1 MLSRLSANALLKSV
15 VAAMAVV
22 VVVLLG
28 INSWDAWQQLQSA
41 SRIVRVADASSSAFK
56 AMHNLRTDRSTTV
69 RSVKGD
75 EVVAQDVADRL
86 KGIREAEV
94 PALKS
99 TVEALADIDFPDR
112 DTLYPTF
119 TQTVDTVFKLQAES
133 WDAMHKPKAE
143 RRDGLADDYQ
153 TQATALIDVLDKI
166 SMRLNAAVKHDDPF
180 IDQML
185 SLRDLAWNVRQSGGD
200 ASLILS
206 NGIAAGSVAADAP
219 LKYAAAVGGAQAGW
233 NGLEYLAFGTTLPDS
248 VTTAIESARSGFFA
262 ADYVERRDN
271 LLKTLVAGEK
281 PDVNANDWS
290 KLSVE
295 RLAALLGVA
304 EAALGAAKDYAEGE
318 RSAAQASLIVDL
330 VLLLGALA
338 LGIGGIL
345 VISRHVLR
353 PLQTIRDAMLK
364 VASGDLNAEASFQGR
379 TDEIGSLANA
389 LGIFKQNAADKA
401 RIEDEQRARRTQSE
415 QRQQAVAGYISA
427 FEGQVREALTALG
440 AASEQMRATSDGM
453 SKTAERSNHQVRT
466 VAGAS
471 EEASVNVQTVAA
483 ASEELSTSIAE
494 ISRQVSTAA
503 TIAGRAVEE
512 TRATDKTIQGL
523 VEIAAR
529 IGDVIKLI
537 NDIAGQTNL
546 LALNATIEA
555 ARAGEA
561 GKGFAVVAS
570 EVKSLANQTAKAT
583 EDISAQ
589 ISAVQNVT
597 RDAVEAIKR
606 IGGTIE
612 EVSSVATSIAS
623 AVEQQGAATQEIT
636 RSTQQ
641 AAQRTRE
648 VSENISGV
656 TGDADATGEA
666 AKGVKSAAEALGKQ
680 SERLRGQVDDFL
692 AKIRSA

>member
-15 VAAMAVV
+15 VAAMATI

-28 INSWDAWQQLQSA
+28 LSSWDAWQRLVVAGRTTVVSEA
-41 SRIVRVADASSSAFK
+41 SGHAFK
-56 AMHNLRTDRSTTV
+56 AMHNLRTDRSTTA
-69 RSVKGD
+69 RSVDGAD
-75 EVVAQDVADRL
+75 VVAADVAERL
-86 KGIREAEV
+86 KGIREAEM
-94 PALKS
+94 PALASAIEVLEDAEFQDK
-99 TVEALADIDFPDR
+99 
-112 DTLYPTF
+112 DTLIPSLKQSVETLI
-119 TQTVDTVFKLQAES
+119 KLQSET
-133 WDAMHKPKAE
+133 WDAMHKPQAE
-143 RRDGLADDYQ
+143 RRAGLADEYKSH
-153 TQATALIDVLDKI
+153 ATALIDILDKV
-166 SMRLNAAVKHDDPF
+166 SARLGAAVKQTDPF
-180 IDQML
+180 ISQMHAI
-185 SLRDLAWNVRQSGGD
+185 RDAAWQARNAGGD
-200 ASLILS
+200 ASLIVS
-206 NGIAAGSVAADAP
+206 NGIAAGKVAEDAP
-219 LKYAAAVGGAQAGW
+219 QKYAAALGGAQAAFSQI
-233 NGLEYLAFGTTLPDS
+233 EYLTFGTDLPPELA
-248 VTTAIESARSGFFA
+248 TAIENAKKGFFA
-262 ADYVERRDN
+262 PDYTNKRDE
-271 LLKTLVAGEK
+271 LLKTLMAGQTPDIK
-281 PDVNANDWS
+281 PNDWS

-295 RLAALLGVA
+295 RLATLLAVA
-304 EAALGAAKDYAEGE
+304 EGALSAAKDYAEGQ
-318 RSAAQASLIVDL
+318 RSAATGSLILHLGLLFGAL
-330 VLLLGALA
+330 VLS
-338 LGIGGIL
+338 IGGML

-364 VASGDLNAEASFQGR
+364 VAGGDLSADASFPGR
-379 TDEIGSLANA
+379 TDEIGSLAEA
-389 LGIFKQNAADKA
+389 LGTFKQNAADKA
-401 RIEDEQRARRTQSE
+401 RIEEEQRARRAHSE
-415 QRQQAVAGYISA
+415 QRQQAVAGYIAA
-427 FEGQVREALTALG
+427 FEGQVREALMALSS
-440 AASEQMRATSDGM
+440 ASEQMRATSDGM
-453 SKTAERSNHQVRT
+453 SRTAERSNNQVRT

-494 ISRQVSTAA
+494 ISRQVDTAA

-523 VEIAAR
+523 AEIATR

-597 RDAVEAIKR
+597 KDAVEAIKR
-606 IGGTIE
+606 IGGTID

-656 TGDADATGEA
+656 TADADATGEA

>member
-15 VAAMAVV
+15 VAAMATI

-28 INSWDAWQQLQSA
+28 LSSWDAWQSLA
-41 SRIVRVADASSSAFK
+41 VAGRTTVVADASAYAFK
-56 AMHNLRTDRSTTV
+56 AMHNLRTDRSTTI
-69 RSVKGD
+69 RSVNDPETIKP
-75 EVVAQDVADRL
+75 EVADRL
-86 KGIREAEV
+86 KGIRDAEM
-94 PALKS
+94 PALASAIQVLEGAEFQDK
-99 TVEALADIDFPDR
+99 
-112 DTLYPTF
+112 DTLLPSLK
-119 TQTVDTVFKLQAES
+119 QAVDKLSKLQAETWAAVS
-133 WDAMHKPKAE
+133 KPQAE
-143 RRDGLADDYQ
+143 RRAGLADEYK
-153 TQATALIDVLDKI
+153 TEATALIELLDKV
-166 SMRLNAAVKHDDPF
+166 SARLAAAVKQSDPF
-180 IDQML
+180 IGQML
-185 SLRDLAWNVRQSGGD
+185 AARDLGWLARNAGGD
-200 ASLILS
+200 ASLIVS
-206 NGIAAGSVAADAP
+206 NGIAAGKVAEDAP
-219 LKYAAAVGGAQAGW
+219 QKYAAALGGAQATW
-233 NGLEYLAFGTTLPDS
+233 TALEYLTFGTELPAEM
-248 VTTAIESARSGFFA
+248 VTAMENAKKGFFGADYTSARDGHLQT
-262 ADYVERRDN
+262 
-271 LLKTLVAGEK
+271 LLGGVK
-281 PDVNANDWS
+281 PDINANDWS

-295 RLAALLGVA
+295 RLATLLAVA
-304 EAALGAAKDYAEGE
+304 ESALGAAKAHAE
-318 RSAAQASLIVDL
+318 AQYSTAMSSLILHLGLLFGAL
-330 VLLLGALA
+330 VLS
-338 LGIGGIL
+338 IGGML

-364 VASGDLNAEASFQGR
+364 VAGGDLSADASFPGR
-379 TDEIGSLANA
+379 TDEIGSLAEA
-389 LGIFKQNAADKA
+389 LGTFKQNAADKA
-401 RIEDEQRARRTQSE
+401 RIEDEQRVRRAHSE

-427 FEGQVREALTALG
+427 FEGQVREALMALSS
-440 AASEQMRATSDGM
+440 ASEQMRATSDGM
-453 SKTAERSNHQVRT
+453 SRTAERSNNQVRT

-494 ISRQVSTAA
+494 ISRQVDTAA

-523 VEIAAR
+523 AEIATR

-597 RDAVEAIKR
+597 KDAVEAIKR
-606 IGGTIE
+606 IGGTID

-648 VSENISGV
+648 VSENVSGV
-656 TGDADATGEA
+656 MADADATGEA

>member
-1 MLSRLSANALLKSV
+1 MGCL
-15 VAAMAVV
+15 AAAAKR
-22 VVVLLG
+22 G
-28 INSWDAWQQLQSA
+28 
-41 SRIVRVADASSSAFK
+41 RIVQVADASSFAFK

-75 EVVAQDVADRL
+75 DVVAQDVADRL
-86 KGIREAEV
+86 KGIRETEV
-94 PALKS
+94 PALKAA
-99 TVEALADIDFPDR
+99 VEALANIDFPDR
-112 DTLYPTF
+112 DALYPTF

-143 RRDGLADDYQ
+143 RREGLADDYQ
-153 TQATALIDVLDKI
+153 TQATALIDILDKI
-166 SMRLNAAVKHDDPF
+166 SMRLNAAVKHADPF

-185 SLRDLAWNVRQSGGD
+185 SLRDLAWNVRTSGGD

-206 NGIAAGSVAADAP
+206 NGIAAGSVAEDAP

-233 NGLEYLAFGTTLPDS
+233 KGLEYLAFGATLPDS
-248 VTTAIESARSGFFA
+248 VTTAIEKAKSGFFA

-271 LLKTLVAGEK
+271 LLKTLIAGEK
-281 PDVNANDWS
+281 PDVSPNDWS

-295 RLAALLGVA
+295 RLATLLGVA

-318 RSAAQASLIVDL
+318 RSAAMGSLILHLGLLCGAL
-330 VLLLGALA
+330 VLSF
-338 LGIGGIL
+338 GGML

-364 VASGDLNAEASFQGR
+364 VASGDLSADASFHGR

-389 LGIFKQNAADKA
+389 LSIFKQNAADKA
-401 RIEDEQRARRTQSE
+401 HIEDEQRARRTQAE

-440 AASEQMRATSDGM
+440 SASEQMRATSDGM

-483 ASEELSTSIAE
+483 ASEELSTSISE
-494 ISRQVSTAA
+494 IGRQVTTAA

-523 VEIAAR
+523 VEIATR

-555 ARAGEA
+555 AAR
-561 GKGFAVVAS
+561 
-570 EVKSLANQTAKAT
+570 
-583 EDISAQ
+583 
-589 ISAVQNVT
+589 
-597 RDAVEAIKR
+597 R
-606 IGGTIE
+606 
-612 EVSSVATSIAS
+612 
-623 AVEQQGAATQEIT
+623 
-636 RSTQQ
+636 
-641 AAQRTRE
+641 
-648 VSENISGV
+648 
-656 TGDADATGEA
+656 
-666 AKGVKSAAEALGKQ
+666 
-680 SERLRGQVDDFL
+680 
-692 AKIRSA
+692 

>member
-28 INSWDAWQQLQSA
+28 ISSWGAWQRLQSA
-41 SRIVRVADASSSAFK
+41 GRIVQVADASSFAFK

-75 EVVAQDVADRL
+75 DVVAQDVADRL

-94 PALKS
+94 PALKAA
-99 TVEALADIDFPDR
+99 VAALADIDFPDR

-143 RRDGLADDYQ
+143 RREGLADDYQ
-153 TQATALIDVLDKI
+153 TQATALIDILDKI
-166 SMRLNAAVKHDDPF
+166 SMRLNAAVKHADPF

-185 SLRDLAWNVRQSGGD
+185 SLRDLAWNVRQAGGD

-206 NGIAAGSVAADAP
+206 NGIAAGSVAEDAP

-233 NGLEYLAFGTTLPDS
+233 KGLEYLAFGATLPDS
-248 VTTAIESARSGFFA
+248 VTKAIETAKSGFFA

-271 LLKTLVAGEK
+271 LLKTLMAGEK
-281 PDVNANDWS
+281 PDVSPNDWS

-295 RLAALLGVA
+295 RLATLLGVA

-318 RSAAQASLIVDL
+318 RSAAMGSLILHL
-330 VLLLGALA
+330 VLLCGALVLS
-338 LGIGGIL
+338 LGGML

-364 VASGDLNAEASFQGR
+364 VASGDLSADASFHGR

-389 LGIFKQNAADKA
+389 LSIFKQNAADKA
-401 RIEDEQRARRTQSE
+401 RIEDEQRARRTQAE
-415 QRQQAVAGYISA
+415 QRQQSVAGYISA

-440 AASEQMRATSDGM
+440 SASEQMRATSDGM

-503 TIAGRAVEE
+503 TIAGRAVDE

-523 VEIAAR
+523 VEIATR

-561 GKGFAVVAS
+561 GKGFAVVAN
-570 EVKSLANQTAKAT
+570 EVKSLASQTARAT
-583 EDISAQ
+583 EEITGQ
-589 ISAVQNVT
+589 IASMQGIASTAVG
-597 RDAVEAIKR
+597 AVSGIKD
-606 IGGTIE
+606 
-612 EVSSVATSIAS
+612 SIAKINDIAGQIAHS
-623 AVEQQGAATQEIT
+623 IREQASATQEI
-636 RSTQQ
+636 STN
-641 AAQRTRE
+641 AQRAAERTGNVNQSIR
-648 VSENISGV
+648 VV
-656 TGDADATGEA
+656 TETVEETGRAAGLLLDESNNLATKATELQHQADAFVRQVEA
-666 AKGVKSAAEALGKQ
+666 G
-680 SERLRGQVDDFL
+680 
-692 AKIRSA
+692 